1 MLFESDCADY
11 ILKNPFTQHEDDV
24 MPLALHQPT
33 PFEIPSPSLK
43 PGRKLSVVALAVI
56 WQRLDQDPLCPSRVL
71 LDHLA
76 QQQPG
81 VQVSVRHLN
90 RWRRKWQRQRPKG
103 RPRRPLAGTNQ
114 EPPCTALVQVTPHLS
129 RVGVHLF
136 ARWLEQQDRLTSLV
150 HALQQAIDSYQRH
163 HRGDDFALL
172 HHREATLLRR
182 LQALL
187 LAPLLGIERLSEFDS
202 HETPVETVI
211 GRSYQSSTLTQFLG
225 QLERLD
231 AAVALMPLLLPP
243 TTAMITYI
251 DGHMIPYWSGLSM
264 HKGKITMLGRIMA
277 GSQALIAHNEAAQA
291 LLVAYYAP
299 DLPLSQI
306 IVAYCQQ
313 LVMITGSDLFVIDR
327 AVNSLAMAQAF
338 TEQGWGLLCM
348 LDDHEHRGLSSFAA
362 RPLGHLEDGARVC
375 FGAWRE
381 ARPDE
386 PRRFVIVES
395 PAGKTLVYWGTPRLL
410 DAVVPRECPEVYRQR
425 NEIQENSFKR
435 MIEHGALNINYG
447 RKTIVGVDRHQQRQR
462 AKLEEDLASTYRR
475 LEAKEAALVVQQA
488 KVSESEHKG
497 HGKRLQQRQHTLDKL
512 QDEVQAVQAKQAKL
526 HQQVEALGEP
536 KERRDRDFRKQ
547 TIMTFR
553 TLWLENALLTFI
565 AALLG
570 PLSLTISSSCLLT
583 LLFER
588 SGTRVETAWQVIYEV
603 NGAGLSMPYRRLMT
617 EVIAGLN
624 AMDLRERGKPIQ
636 VRLKDRPP

>member
-1 MLFESDCADY
+1 
-11 ILKNPFTQHEDDV
+11 
-24 MPLALHQPT
+24 MPLALHQAT
-33 PFEIPSPSLK
+33 PFETPSPSFE
-43 PGRKLSVVALAVI
+43 PGRKLSVVALAVL

-76 QQQPG
+76 QQQPDAK
-81 VQVSVRHLN
+81 VSVRHLN

-103 RPRRPLAGTNQ
+103 RPRRPVAGTNQ

-136 ARWLEQQDRLTSLV
+136 ARWLEQQGRLTPLV

-163 HRGDDFALL
+163 HRGEDFALL

-187 LAPLLGIERLSEFDS
+187 LAPLLGIERLCEFDR

-211 GRSYQSSTLTQFLG
+211 GQSYQSSTLTQFLG

-243 TTAMITYI
+243 TTAMIAYI

-348 LDDHEHRGLSSFAA
+348 LDDNEHRGLSSFAA

-375 FGAWRE
+375 FGTWKE
-381 ARPDE
+381 ARPDD

-410 DAVVPRECPEVYRQR
+410 DAVVPLEWPGVYRQR

-435 MIEHGALNINYG
+435 MIDHGALNINYG
-447 RKTIVGVDRHQQRQR
+447 RKTVVGADRHQQRQR
-462 AKLEEDLASTYRR
+462 AKLEEDLASTHRR
-475 LEAKEAALVVQQA
+475 LEAKEATLVVQQA
-488 KVSESEHKG
+488 KVHESEHKG
-497 HGKRLQQRQHTLDKL
+497 HDKRLQQRQHTLDKL
-512 QDEVQAVQAKQAKL
+512 QDEVQAVQAKQAQL
-526 HQQVEALGEP
+526 HEQVEALGAP
-536 KERRDRDFRKQ
+536 KERRDRDVRKQ

-553 TLWLENALLTFI
+553 TLWLENALLAFI

-588 SGTRVETAWQVIYEV
+588 SGARVETAWQVIYEV

>member
-1 MLFESDCADY
+1 
-11 ILKNPFTQHEDDV
+11 

-33 PFEIPSPSLK
+33 PFEPPSPSFK
-43 PGRKLSVVALAVI
+43 PGRKLSVVALAVL
-56 WQRLDQDPLCPSRVL
+56 WQRLDEDPLCPSRVL

-76 QQQPG
+76 QHQRG

-90 RWRRKWQRQRPKG
+90 RLRRQWQRHRPKG
-103 RPRRPLAGTNQ
+103 RPRRPRPGTVQ
-114 EPPCTALVQVTPHLS
+114 ETPSTALVQVTPHLA

-136 ARWLEQQDRLTSLV
+136 ARWLEQQGRLTPLV
-150 HALQQAIDSYQRH
+150 HALQQAIDAYQRD
-163 HRGDDFALL
+163 HRGDESQSSDVDFALL

-182 LQALL
+182 LQAIL
-187 LAPLLGIERLSEFDS
+187 LAPLLGIERLSEFDT
-202 HETPVETVI
+202 HETPLETII
-211 GRSYQSSTLTQFLG
+211 GQSYQSSTLTQFLG
-225 QLERLD
+225 QLERIN
-231 AAVALMPLLLPP
+231 AAEALMPLLLPP
-243 TTAMITYI
+243 ATAILTYI

-277 GSQALIAHNEAAQA
+277 GSQALIAHNEAAHA
-291 LLVAYYAP
+291 LFVAYYAP

-327 AVNSLAMAQAF
+327 AVNSWAMAQAF

-348 LDDHEHRGLSSFAA
+348 LDDNEHRGLSSFAA
-362 RPLGHLEDGARVC
+362 RPLGRLDDGAGVF
-375 FGAWRE
+375 FGAWKE
-381 ARPDE
+381 ARPDD

-395 PAGKTLVYWGTPRLL
+395 LAGKTLVYWGTPRLL
-410 DAVVPRECPEVYRQR
+410 DTLVPLQWPGVYRQR

-435 MIEHGALNINYG
+435 MIDHGALNINYG
-447 RKTIVGVDRHQQRQR
+447 RKTIVSADRHQQRKR
-462 AKLEEDLASTYRR
+462 AKLAEDSASTQRR

-497 HGKRLQQRQHTLDKL
+497 HGKRLQQRQRTLDEL
-512 QDEVQAVQAKQAKL
+512 QDEVQAVQAKQAQL
-526 HQQVEALGEP
+526 HEQVEALGEP

-553 TLWLENALLTFI
+553 TLWLENALLAFI
-565 AALLG
+565 ASLVG
-570 PLSLTISSSCLLT
+570 QLSLTISSPCLLT

-603 NGAGLSMPYRRLMT
+603 NGAGLSMPYRQLMT

>member
-1 MLFESDCADY
+1 
-11 ILKNPFTQHEDDV
+11 
-24 MPLALHQPT
+24 
-33 PFEIPSPSLK
+33 
-43 PGRKLSVVALAVI
+43 
-56 WQRLDQDPLCPSRVL
+56 
-71 LDHLA
+71 
-76 QQQPG
+76 
-81 VQVSVRHLN
+81 VRHLN
-90 RWRRKWQRQRPKG
+90 RWRRKWQRQRPTG
-103 RPRRPLAGTNQ
+103 RPRRPVAGTNQ
-114 EPPCTALVQVTPHLS
+114 EPPCTALVHVTPHLS

-136 ARWLEQQDRLTSLV
+136 ARWLEQQGRLTPLV

-163 HRGDDFALL
+163 HRGADFALL

-243 TTAMITYI
+243 TTAMIAYI

-264 HKGKITMLGRIMA
+264 HKGKITMLGRLMA

-291 LLVAYYAP
+291 LWVAYYAP

-306 IVAYCQQ
+306 IIASCQQ

-348 LDDHEHRGLSSFAA
+348 LDDHEHRGLSSLAA
-362 RPLGHLEDGARVC
+362 RPLGRFEDGARAF
-375 FGAWRE
+375 FGTWKE
-381 ARPDE
+381 ARPDD

-410 DAVVPRECPEVYRQR
+410 DAVVPLKWPEVYRQR
-425 NEIQENSFKR
+425 NEIQANSFKR

-447 RKTIVGVDRHQQRQR
+447 RKTIVGVDRHQQRKR
-462 AKLEEDLASTYRR
+462 AKLEEALEQTQRR
-475 LEAKEAALVVQQA
+475 LEAKEAALVVPQA

-512 QDEVQAVQAKQAKL
+512 QDEVQAVQAKQAQL
-526 HQQVEALGEP
+526 HEQVEALGER

-553 TLWLENALLTFI
+553 TLWLENALLAFI

-583 LLFER
+583 MLFER
-588 SGTRVETAWQVIYEV
+588 SGTRVETAWQVLYEV

>member
-1 MLFESDCADY
+1 LLFESEYADY
-11 ILKNPFTQHEDDV
+11 ILNKHLVQQEDVV

-33 PFEIPSPSLK
+33 PFEPLSPSLK
-43 PGRKLSVVALAVI
+43 PGRKLSVVALAMI
-56 WQRLDQDPLCPSRVL
+56 WQRLDEEPLCPSRLL

-76 QQQPG
+76 QYQPD

-90 RWRRKWQRQRPKG
+90 RLRRQWQRQRPKG
-103 RPRRPLAGTNQ
+103 RPCHRQASTRQQTAN
-114 EPPCTALVQVTPHLS
+114 TALVQVTPHLS
-129 RVGVHLF
+129 QVGVHLF
-136 ARWLEQQDRLTSLV
+136 VRWLEQQGHLTTLV
-150 HALQQAIDSYQRH
+150 HALQEAIEVYQRD

-172 HHREATLLRR
+172 HHRDLTLLCR

-187 LAPLLGIERLSEFDS
+187 LAPLLGIERLCEFDT
-202 HETPVETVI
+202 HETPLEALI

-231 AAVALMPLLLPP
+231 AAEALMPLLMPSA
-243 TTAMITYI
+243 TAMWTYI
-251 DGHMIPYWSGLSM
+251 DGHMIPYWSRLSM

-291 LLVAYYAP
+291 LFVAYYAP

-306 IVAYCQQ
+306 IMAYCQQ
-313 LVMITGSDLFVIDR
+313 LVMICGSDLFVIDR
-327 AVNSLAMAQAF
+327 AVNSLVIAQAF
-338 TEQGWGLLCM
+338 TEQSWGLLCM
-348 LDDHEHRGLSSFAA
+348 LDDNEHRGLSSFAA
-362 RPLGHLEDGARVC
+362 RPIGRLEDGARVF
-375 FGAWRE
+375 FGAWKE
-381 ARPDE
+381 ARPDD
-386 PRRFVIVES
+386 PRHFVIVES
-395 PAGKTLVYWGTPRLL
+395 PVGKTLVYWGTPRLL
-410 DAVVPRECPEVYRQR
+410 DAVAPLEWPGVYRQR

-447 RKTIVGVDRHQQRQR
+447 RKTIVGADRHQQRKR
-462 AKLEEDLASTYRR
+462 AQLEANLTSLQRR

-488 KVSESEHKG
+488 KVSESEHQR
-497 HGKRLQQRQHTLDKL
+497 HGKRLQQRQRTLDER
-512 QDEVQAVQAKQAKL
+512 QHEVQAMQAKQAQL
-526 HQQVEALGEP
+526 HEQLEVLGEP
-536 KERRDRDFRKQ
+536 QERRDRDFRKQ
-547 TIMTFR
+547 TIMTLR
-553 TLWLENALLTFI
+553 TLWLENALLAFI
-565 AALLG
+565 AALVG
-570 PLSLTISSSCLLT
+570 PLSLTISSSCLLP

-603 NGAGLSMPYRRLMT
+603 NGAGLSMPYRQLMT

>member
-1 MLFESDCADY
+1 
-11 ILKNPFTQHEDDV
+11 
-24 MPLALHQPT
+24 MPLALHQPI
-33 PFEIPSPSLK
+33 PFETPSPSFE

-76 QQQPG
+76 QHQFG

-90 RWRRKWQRQRPKG
+90 RLRRQWQRHRPKG
-103 RPRRPLAGTNQ
+103 RPRRPLPGTAQ

-136 ARWLEQQDRLTSLV
+136 ARWLEQQGRLTPLV
-150 HALQQAIDSYQRH
+150 HALQQAIEGYQRD

-172 HHREATLLRR
+172 RHRQDTLLHR
-182 LQALL
+182 LQAVL
-187 LAPLLGIERLSEFDS
+187 LAPLLGIERLSEFDT
-202 HETPVETVI
+202 HETPLETVI

-225 QLERLD
+225 QLERID
-231 AAVALMPLLLPP
+231 AAEALMPLLLPP
-243 TTAMITYI
+243 ATAMLTYI

-291 LLVAYYAP
+291 LFVAYYAP

-306 IVAYCQQ
+306 IVAYGQQ
-313 LVMITGSDLFVIDR
+313 LVMISGSDLFVIDR

-348 LDDHEHRGLSSFAA
+348 LDDNEHRGLSSFAA
-362 RPLGHLEDGARVC
+362 RPIGRLEDGARVY
-375 FGAWRE
+375 FGAWKE
-381 ARPDE
+381 ARSDD

-395 PAGKTLVYWGTPRLL
+395 LTGKTLVYWGTPRWL
-410 DAVVPRECPEVYRQR
+410 DAFVPLAWPEVYRQR

-435 MIEHGALNINYG
+435 MIDHGALNINYG
-447 RKTIVGVDRHQQRQR
+447 RKTIVGADRHQQRKR
-462 AKLEEDLASTYRR
+462 AKLEEDVANTQRR
-475 LEAKEAALVVQQA
+475 LEAKEAVLVVQHA

-497 HGKRLQQRQHTLDKL
+497 HGKRLEQRQRTLDKL
-512 QDEVQAVQAKQAKL
+512 QDEVQAAQATQAQL
-526 HQQVEALGEP
+526 HEQVEALGEP

-553 TLWLENALLTFI
+553 TLWLENALLAFI
-565 AALLG
+565 AALVG

-603 NGAGLSMPYRRLMT
+603 NGTGLSMPYRRLMT

-624 AMDLRERGKPIQ
+624 AMDLREQGKPIQ
-636 VRLKDRPP
+636 MRLKDRPP